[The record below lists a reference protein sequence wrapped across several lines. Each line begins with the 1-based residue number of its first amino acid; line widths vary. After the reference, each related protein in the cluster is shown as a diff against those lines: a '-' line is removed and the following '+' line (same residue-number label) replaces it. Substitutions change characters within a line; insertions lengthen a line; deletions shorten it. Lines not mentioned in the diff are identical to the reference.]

1 MIAKT
6 IKRTSRN
13 THYFA
18 LTVLLSLLL
27 GCSKKNDEPKEIN
40 EVDKPVYS
48 YEVTCT
54 SCEIQFSDQ
63 NKNQQKISHTTGK
76 WNYTFTSAPSHDLKI
91 IVKTI
96 SSSYQNINAYIL
108 KNDEVIYGDLGY
120 NNVEISYN
128 VVSGEKSMI
137 AGTYIN
143 PSVTPPSGGTTTQPS
158 QPSQP
163 TSSVCGARTKAG
175 GSCKR
180 VVIGGGRCW
189 QHR

>member
-6 IKRTSRN
+6 FKKATRI

-18 LTVLLSLLL
+18 FAILLSLLL
-27 GCSKKNDEPKEIN
+27 GCTKKDEEPQDIK

-48 YEVTCT
+48 YEVTCN

-63 NKNQQKISHTTGK
+63 NKNQQKISHTSGK
-76 WNYTFTSAPSHDLKI
+76 WSYTFTTVPSHDLKI
-91 IVKTI
+91 IIKTI
-96 SSSYQNINAYIL
+96 SSTYQNINAYIV

-120 NNVEISYN
+120 NTVEILYN
-128 VVSGEKSMI
+128 VASGQKSMI

-143 PSVTPPSGGTTTQPS
+143 PPVIPPSGGTTTPPS

-163 TSSVCGARTKAG
+163 TSSLCGARTKAG